1 MFRRGYA
8 KIVIG
13 GASVLRGKRR
23 DDAQSESSLETL
35 QGYES
40 TSRAHIIIMTM
51 VTMRSSQVASNRT
64 MSRHC

>member
-1 MFRRGYA
+1 M
-8 KIVIG
+8 
-13 GASVLRGKRR
+13 LRGKRR

-51 VTMRSSQVASNRT
+51 
-64 MSRHC
+64 